1 MAKKTSDKTLVT
13 SEPPKAK
20 YVSQSDVPAYSLSK
34 AFRVASAIADSY
46 GKHPTKPLRVAE
58 AMGLT
63 PTSSGFRMLCGAAIA
78 YNLTEGGYNAELIS
92 LTPLGKRIVAP
103 TKEGDDLVARR
114 EATLT
119 PRIIKEFL
127 TKYNDSKLPTEQ
139 IALNVIEEMGVP
151 RDRAKTTLD
160 LILESAREVGF
171 LREVKGNLYVD
182 LGSPIQTA
190 NGQIEQDADESG
202 DGDQDPNLRDRLPPQ
217 LEPPVPPSAA
227 QIKPPS
233 NRVFITHGR
242 NKEIVVQIK
251 ELLGFGNFQ
260 PVISVEHETVSKPVP
275 DKVMDEMRSCSAAI
289 VHVGT
294 EMKVLDTEGKEHRI
308 LNPNVLIEIGAC
320 MALYGRRFILLV
332 ERGVT
337 LPSNLQGLYEVR
349 YEGTTLDYEAT
360 MKLLKAF
367 NDFKN

>member
-1 MAKKTSDKTLVT
+1 LSDLD
-13 SEPPKAK
+13 SDPK
-20 YVSQSDVPAYSLSK
+20 SK
-34 AFRVASAIADSY
+34 
-46 GKHPTKPLRVAE
+46 
-58 AMGLT
+58 
-63 PTSSGFRMLCGAAIA
+63 
-78 YNLTEGGYNAELIS
+78 
-92 LTPLGKRIVAP
+92 
-103 TKEGDDLVARR
+103 
-114 EATLT
+114 
-119 PRIIKEFL
+119 
-127 TKYNDSKLPTEQ
+127 
-139 IALNVIEEMGVP
+139 
-151 RDRAKTTLD
+151 
-160 LILESAREVGF
+160 
-171 LREVKGNLYVD
+171 
-182 LGSPIQTA
+182 SPITDSQ
-190 NGQIEQDADESG
+190 AD
-202 DGDQDPNLRDRLPPQ
+202 QPL
-217 LEPPVPPSAA
+217 PPSAA
-227 QIKPPS
+227 QVKPPS

-242 NKEIVVQIK
+242 NKEIVAQIK
-251 ELLGFGNFQ
+251 ELLSFGNFQ

-294 EMKVLDTEGKEHRI
+294 EMKVLDAEGKEHRI